1 MNHGGRNAVGRGN
14 AGTGDAVV
22 SLEQFKKL
30 GSPVFKGK
38 ADPIAVETTMPR
50 NDHITWEMFKNA
62 FNEKYFLDRV
72 RFKMERDFLSLKQG
86 NKSITEYEDQFTSL
100 SRFTTKLIPDDES
113 KGRRFLDRLHL
124 DIQVRHGTQFKK
136 HNNGGSKGS
145 EKTLG
150 DTPFKKNLLPCQ
162 RCGGTHARE
171 FYMIT
176 RACFGC
182 GKMDHKIKDCPKRHY
197 DLDTA

>member
-14 AGTGDAVV
+14 AEPVTLWFPWSSSRNWDRQFSKERLILLLLNEADHWWDAT
-22 SLEQFKKL
+22 SCILK
-30 GSPVFKGK
+30 
-38 ADPIAVETTMPR
+38 TTMPT

-72 RFKMERDFLSLKQG
+72 SFKMERDFLSLKQG
-86 NKSITEYEDQFTSL
+86 NKSITE
-100 SRFTTKLIPDDES
+100 
-113 KGRRFLDRLHL
+113 
-124 DIQVRHGTQFKK
+124 HGTQFKK